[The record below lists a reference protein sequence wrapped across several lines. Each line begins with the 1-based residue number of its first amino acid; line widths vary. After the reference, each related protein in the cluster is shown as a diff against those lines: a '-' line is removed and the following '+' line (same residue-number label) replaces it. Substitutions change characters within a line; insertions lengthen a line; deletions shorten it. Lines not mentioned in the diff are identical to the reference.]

1 MSGYIES
8 LGNFLNSKGV
18 WHRFIEFSD
27 PVKTV
32 EQAGKKVPV
41 ERIVKSIVMVDSNGA
56 ALLAIIGAQHRVS
69 FRKIKRLLEV
79 RDVRLANAEEVL
91 KASGFPVGGVAP
103 FNLIRRVLLDP
114 AVLTNETCFVGGG
127 DIDKLLE
134 VRTQDIVEMMHPRI
148 VDIRDERAR

>member
-1 MSGYIES
+1 MSSYSES
-8 LGNFLNSKGV
+8 LRDFLNSKKV

-56 ALLAIIGAQHRVS
+56 ALLAIIGAQDRVS

-91 KASGFPVGGVAP
+91 KASGFPAGGVAP
-103 FNLIRRVLLDP
+103 FNSITRVLLDP
-114 AVLTNETCFVGGG
+114 TVLSNETCFVGGG
-127 DIDKLLE
+127 DIDRLLE
-134 VRTQDIVEMMHPRI
+134 VRTHDIVEIVHPRI
-148 VDIRDERAR
+148 VDIRDERKK